1 MTVLDDR
8 AVVDGAHADTSTPTR
23 RPRRENLETQRPN
36 RSRAAQ
42 RAIERRRNRVAAE
55 SVASDRGAPRG
66 QVSRRSL
73 FTRARSVPFVVPVLA
88 LLVVGLGLSLW
99 LSTRAAQDSYRLGI
113 ERKTNQALLD
123 RRDSLKRSYES
134 GDSAPEL
141 SDKAAKLGMIP
152 VQNPARMVIGAN
164 GKPKVLGDPEPAS
177 GKPIGTINPDDKPD
191 PTSKID
197 KSKVSD
203 SMGLGGDS
211 STGQNSNSAG
221 QSPDATD
228 SGAADQSSASP
239 SPGSPAPNS
248 PAPSENTAPNQ
259 NTVPNQNTAPNQ
271 NTTADR
277 NADAPGAP
285 SGLNPNVAPSGSAPS
300 VAGRSAPT
308 NGNPPSAN
316 SAGAR

>member
-8 AVVDGAHADTSTPTR
+8 TVADSAGAGTATPTR
-23 RPRRENLETQRPN
+23 RPRRENLESERAN

-42 RAIERRRNRVAAE
+42 RALDRRRNRV
-55 SVASDRGAPRG
+55 VAQGSTSTRGGLDSGVRQG
-66 QVSRRSL
+66 SL
-73 FTRARSVPFVVPVLA
+73 FSRARSVPFVVPVLA

-99 LSTRAAQDSYRLGI
+99 LSTKAAQDSYRLGI
-113 ERKTNQALLD
+113 ERKANQSLVD

-152 VQNPARMVIGAN
+152 VQNPARMVVGAN

-177 GKPIGTINPDDKPD
+177 GKPMGTINPDDKPD

-203 SMGLGGDS
+203 SMGLGGAGASDS
-211 STGQNSNSAG
+211 N
-221 QSPDATD
+221 AT
-228 SGAADQSSASP
+228 SSADTNS
-239 SPGSPAPNS
+239 SGSTNS
-248 PAPSENTAPNQ
+248 P
-259 NTVPNQNTAPNQ
+259 APNQ
-271 NTTADR
+271 NTTPGQNTAPTQNQSANAPAR
-277 NADAPGAP
+277 ADAPAPGAAAAP
-285 SGLNPNVAPSGSAPS
+285 NPNVAPT
-300 VAGRSAPT
+300 APT